1 MQLTI
6 ILVEPEHPGNT
17 GAIARAMKNFDC
29 KNLILIRPLFKRDNE
44 ELRNRAKW
52 ANDVID
58 NAVILKGKTGTNTTL
73 KNLRKKFDYL
83 IATTAIIGRDYHIA
97 RSPITPE
104 QLALRIAEI
113 NPRSKTKIG
122 ILIGRESSGLT
133 NDELAIADFT
143 VTIPA
148 SKDYGT
154 MNISHATTI
163 ILYELFKKTNS
174 EHLTSHI
181 TPISGREKEQILK
194 ILNMQL
200 KKMSFAT
207 PEKRETQRLVWKK
220 LIAKGFLS
228 KREAYALMGFL
239 KKIK

>member
-6 ILVEPEHPGNT
+6 ILVEPETPGNT

-29 KNLILIRPLFKRDNE
+29 TQLILIRPNFDKDND

-58 NAVILKGKTGTNTTL
+58 SAKIIKTATTQTAL
-73 KNLRKKFDYL
+73 KNLRKTFDYL

-104 QLALRIAEI
+104 QLALRIKEI
-113 NPRSKTKIG
+113 NPKSKTKIG
-122 ILIGRESSGLT
+122 IIIGRESSGLT

-143 VTIPA
+143 VTIPTA
-148 SKDYGT
+148 KTYGT

-163 ILYELFKKTNS
+163 ILYELFKQTTT
-174 EHLTSHI
+174 EHLVSHI
-181 TPISGREKEQILK
+181 TPMSVKEKEQILK
-194 ILNMQL
+194 ILDMQL

-207 PEKRETQRLVWKK
+207 KEKRETQRLVWKK